1 VGYALILHGIP
12 TGRWLL
18 RGVILSRVITHAEI
32 HLWSGDSSSK
42 SKPSHHDAASGPG
55 RKALR
60 DLCITP
66 LIRRHLPA
74 NAETVA
80 RFLHGKQGRA
90 EPRGNGSTDLREH
103 GVYMAKTTVE
113 LPEAM
118 HRKLRVKA
126 ALENRSMNEI
136 VLAALKNYLHN
147 FRLEPEMLEVETVQ
161 TERSAR
167 RTVSQEV

>member
-1 VGYALILHGIP
+1 
-12 TGRWLL
+12 
-18 RGVILSRVITHAEI
+18 
-32 HLWSGDSSSK
+32 
-42 SKPSHHDAASGPG
+42 
-55 RKALR
+55 
-60 DLCITP
+60 
-66 LIRRHLPA
+66 
-74 NAETVA
+74 
-80 RFLHGKQGRA
+80 
-90 EPRGNGSTDLREH
+90 
-103 GVYMAKTTVE
+103 MAKTTVE

>member
-1 VGYALILHGIP
+1 M
-12 TGRWLL
+12 
-18 RGVILSRVITHAEI
+18 
-32 HLWSGDSSSK
+32 
-42 SKPSHHDAASGPG
+42 
-55 RKALR
+55 
-60 DLCITP
+60 
-66 LIRRHLPA
+66 
-74 NAETVA
+74 A

-90 EPRGNGSTDLREH
+90 EPLGNGITDLREH

-113 LPEAM
+113 LPEAI